1 MKIIQ
6 ASKQQA
12 REIAKYIMLAMNY
25 ECCQNLAG
33 PHHTLIEFEDLL
45 TELVALEKSQYS
57 YTNTLVALNDK
68 DEVIGVCVSYDGA
81 QLHDLRQPFVDAA
94 LKKFDIDYQNQID
107 EADNDELYIDSLAV
121 NPNYRRQGIA
131 KRLIMESIKKAQSM
145 DIHKIGLLVDKDNP
159 LAEKLYVAQ
168 GFRYVGDTTWG
179 GHPMKHLQY
188 HATFFS

>member
-33 PHHTLIEFEDLL
+33 PHHTLIDFEDLL

-131 KRLIMESIKKAQSM
+131 KRLIMESIRKAESM
-145 DIHKIGLLVDKDNP
+145 GIHKIGLLVDKDNP

>member
-6 ASKQQA
+6 ASKHQA

-33 PHHTLIEFEDLL
+33 PHHTLIDFEDLL

-57 YTNTLVALNDK
+57 YTNTLVALNDE

-121 NPNYRRQGIA
+121 NPDYRRQGIA
-131 KRLIMESIKKAQSM
+131 KRLILESITKAESM
-145 DIHKIGLLVDKDNP
+145 GIHKIGLLVDKDNP

-168 GFRYVGDTTWG
+168 GFKYVGDTTWG

>member
-1 MKIIQ
+1 
-6 ASKQQA
+6 
-12 REIAKYIMLAMNY
+12 MLAMNY

-33 PHHTLIEFEDLL
+33 PHHTLIDFEDLL

-57 YTNTLVALNDK
+57 YTNTLVALNDE

-81 QLHDLRQPFVDAA
+81 QLHDLRQPFIDAA

-121 NPNYRRQGIA
+121 NPDYRRRGIA
-131 KRLIMESIKKAQSM
+131 KRLILESIAKAQSM
-145 DIHKIGLLVDKDNP
+145 GIHKIGLLVDKDNP

-168 GFRYVGDTTWG
+168 GFRYLGDTTWG

-188 HATFFS
+188 YATFFS

>member
-33 PHHTLIEFEDLL
+33 PHHTLIDFEDLL

-121 NPNYRRQGIA
+121 NPDYRRQGIA
-131 KRLIMESIKKAQSM
+131 KRLILESITKAQSM
-145 DIHKIGLLVDKDNP
+145 GIHKIGLLVDKDNP

-168 GFRYVGDTTWG
+168 GFKYVGDTTWG

-188 HATFFS
+188 YATFFS

>member
-6 ASKQQA
+6 ASKHQA

-33 PHHTLIEFEDLL
+33 PHHTLIDFEDLL

-57 YTNTLVALNDK
+57 YTNTLVALNDE
-68 DEVIGVCVSYDGA
+68 DEVIGVCVSYDGS
-81 QLHDLRQPFVDAA
+81 QLHDLRQPFIDAA
-94 LKKFDIDYQNQID
+94 LKKFDIDYQKQID

-121 NPNYRRQGIA
+121 NPDYRRQGIA
-131 KRLIMESIKKAQSM
+131 KRLILESITKAQSM
-145 DIHKIGLLVDKDNP
+145 GIHKIGLLVDKDNP

-168 GFRYVGDTTWG
+168 GFRYVGDTTWVVI
-179 GHPMKHLQY
+179 P
-188 HATFFS
+188 

>member
-6 ASKQQA
+6 ASKHQA
-12 REIAKYIMLAMNY
+12 REIAKSIMLAMNY

-33 PHHTLIEFEDLL
+33 PHHTLIDFEDLL

-57 YTNTLVALNDK
+57 YTNTLVALNDE

-81 QLHDLRQPFVDAA
+81 QLHDLRQPFIDAA

-121 NPNYRRQGIA
+121 NPDYRRQGIA
-131 KRLIMESIKKAQSM
+131 KRLILESIAKAQSM
-145 DIHKIGLLVDKDNP
+145 GIHKIGLLVDKDNP

-168 GFRYVGDTTWG
+168 GFRYIGDTTWG